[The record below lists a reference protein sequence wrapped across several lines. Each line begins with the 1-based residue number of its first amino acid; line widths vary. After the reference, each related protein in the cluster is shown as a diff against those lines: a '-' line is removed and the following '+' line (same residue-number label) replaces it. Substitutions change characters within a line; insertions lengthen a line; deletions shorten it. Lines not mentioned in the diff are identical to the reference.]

1 MPDSIY
7 LIVSSPNTAIGVGSL
22 PPTRHG
28 AYLVE
33 AQDSDETVDDM
44 VRRTVTTDMIGCDL
58 TVFDAASGTRYR
70 VGPAVELVSG
80 EDSGS

>member
-7 LIVSSPNTAIGVGSL
+7 LIVSSPNTAVGVGQL

-33 AQDSDETVDDM
+33 LQEGETEEQAVA
-44 VRRTVTTDMIGCDL
+44 RTVTTDMIGCDL
-58 TVFDAASGTRYR
+58 TVFGAATGTRYR
-70 VGPAVELVSG
+70 GGPTVELIAD
-80 EDSGS
+80 EESGS

>member
-7 LIVSSPNTAIGVGSL
+7 LIVSSPNTAFGVGQL

-33 AQDSDETVDDM
+33 ARDSDETVDDM
-44 VRRTVTTDMIGCDL
+44 VNRTVTTDMIGCGL
-58 TVFDAASGTRYR
+58 TVFDAAEGTKYR
-70 VGPAVELVSG
+70 VGPSVELVQD
-80 EDSGS
+80 EESGS